1 MKNSK
6 SVIVIENIK
15 MIAII
20 LWSSFVLFI
29 FLIIVTIVGFRIW
42 IREEFK
48 DSPIMNVKSDM
59 IDIESM
65 EFMEDLDVRNGR
77 SMASNG

>member
-1 MKNSK
+1 MKISK
-6 SVIVIENIK
+6 PVIVIENIK